1 MVQSLKFDS
10 ALGVFSYLNDFV
22 LLGNSLGEV
31 NYVNLETGLNVFS
44 YSHKAAVTGVD
55 INYEDDLLVS
65 ASLDSTCVLYK
76 ASEKKKLK
84 NLEFAE
90 HSYSK
95 NLPFMGCRFS
105 KRGDVLFTVSC
116 DEYSYLTQWDTR
128 ELAPICTYRLH
139 AAPVQSFTLSLDG
152 FFIGIGTVDGWVKII
167 NTRTMD
173 FERKTEEFVKGVDA
187 FSFTYDSRH
196 VVVASGK
203 EFRNMFNTRGEG
215 FFSKASK
222 VWVISIFLLWFYL
235 YFS

>member
-1 MVQSLKFDS
+1 M
-10 ALGVFSYLNDFV
+10 GVFSYLNDFV

-31 NYVNLETGLNVFS
+31 NYVNLETGSKVFS

-55 INYEDDLLVS
+55 INYEDDMIVS
-65 ASLDSTCVLYK
+65 ASLDTTCALYK
-76 ASEKKKLK
+76 ASEKKKLR

-90 HSYSK
+90 HNHSK

-116 DEYSYLTQWDTR
+116 DEYSYLTQWDTK
-128 ELAPICTYRLH
+128 ELSPICTYRLH
-139 AAPVQSFTLSLDG
+139 AAPVQTFNMSLDG
-152 FFIGIGTVDGWVKII
+152 FYIGIGTVDGWVKIL

-173 FERKTEEFVKGVDA
+173 FERKTEEFSKPVTA
-187 FSFTYDSRH
+187 FTFTYDSRH
-196 VVVASGK
+196 VVVASGS